1 MPSVIVIGPDVAP
14 GREQPTWWRPVT
26 DAFERC
32 FRDRGWQVKVA
43 ARVRDGEEPDLIA
56 GYGWREPMRTAHD
69 RWPDRVLHCD
79 LGFWSRSEYV
89 KLAYGGRWSPLSDYE
104 YDGTRLARHG
114 VKILPTRPPGNRV
127 LLCGMSAKAAGT
139 YNLKPQEWEAD
150 VIKRLRRVDAEVTYR
165 PKPTWGGA
173 SRIHGADFDRSGRT
187 IEQALR
193 ETDAVVSHHSNVA
206 VDALAAGLPIYV
218 DVGISKTLSVP
229 APEDAISAE
238 APGIEARTAFVR
250 QVAWH
255 QWTLAELVE
264 GSWLEL
270 PAPLSFIPKLTE
282 TRPD

>member
-1 MPSVIVIGPDVAP
+1 MTRSVVVIGPDVAP
-14 GREQPTWWRPVT
+14 GREQPTWWLPVT

-43 ARVRDGEEPDLIA
+43 TRVKDGEYPDLIA
-56 GYGWREPMRTAHD
+56 GYGWREPMRTAHE
-69 RWPDRVLHCD
+69 RWPDRILHCD

-89 KLAYGGRWSPLSDYE
+89 KLAYGGRWSPLADYE
-104 YDGTRLARHG
+104 YDGARLARHG

-150 VIKRLRRVDAEVTYR
+150 VIKRLRRAGAEVTYR

-173 SRIHGADFDRSGRT
+173 SPIHGADFDRSRG
-187 IEQALR
+187 IEHALR

-218 DVGISKTLSVP
+218 EVGISK
-229 APEDAISAE
+229 DAIGSD
-238 APGIEARTAFVR
+238 ARR
-250 QVAWH
+250 CH
-255 QWTLAELVE
+255 
-264 GSWLEL
+264 
-270 PAPLSFIPKLTE
+270 
-282 TRPD
+282 RR